1 MDIVWVVSLILAFM
15 STRLSLV
22 EATRQ
27 DSKCPA
33 GYHKNSK
40 DNSCK
45 PCETGT
51 YTEINNTLPFCHRCH
66 SCGNGVGDKKP
77 CTTKSDVVCNCTPG
91 HYSKEGACRKCSENN
106 FIGTNEDYYDM
117 CRQPCLSPHCTKDPG
132 SKTTPPIL
140 APSEVRA
147 NTTETKP
154 LTTASTASPTSPSG
168 RPTLSTTL
176 KTSSPTMEKVPN
188 QYTLFWLSALGAVT
202 SLLLFWFLL
211 LFCRSLLRKEAVL
224 PCWSKQKYLQRL
236 PQEPKLDEE
245 RSHHCS
251 SPTTQTFTV
260 FEETPMMSL
269 CQEPP
274 AHISGHVQHGLHAD
288 ARRYEHCD
296 RWPAIVLYAIIKEV
310 PVRRWKEFLRLLSV
324 SDQQMERVEME
335 AGLGSMEKQYQ
346 MLRLWSQRSSASL
359 NEVYSSLHLMELSG
373 CVQQLQEN
381 LERLQ
386 WRCEVKQALAV

>member
-1 MDIVWVVSLILAFM
+1 MDIVWAVSLILAFM

-22 EATRQ
+22 EATGQ
-27 DSKCPA
+27 DSQCQA
-33 GYHKNSK
+33 GYYKDSK

-45 PCETGT
+45 PCKEGT
-51 YTEINNTLPFCHRCH
+51 FTEINNTHSSCNRCD
-66 SCGNGVGDKKP
+66 SCNSRGDKKP
-77 CTTKSDVVCNCTPG
+77 CTANRNTVCNCPTG
-91 HYSKEGACRKCSENN
+91 HYSKHGGCRRCSESNV
-106 FIGTNEDYYDM
+106 FGINEDYYDM
-117 CRQPCLSPHCTKDPG
+117 CQSIQSPHSTKHPG
-132 SKTTPPIL
+132 SKQTLPIL
-140 APSEVRA
+140 APSEVQT
-147 NTTETKP
+147 TTETKP
-154 LTTASTASPTSPSG
+154 LTTASTASPTSLSR

-176 KTSSPTMEKVPN
+176 KTSSPTIEKVPN
-188 QYTLFWLSALGAVT
+188 QYNLFWLSALGAVT

-211 LFCRSLLRKEAVL
+211 LFCRSLHRKEAVL
-224 PCWSKQKYLQRL
+224 PCLNKQKYLQAL
-236 PQEPKLDEE
+236 PEEPKLDEE
-245 RSHHCS
+245 RSHHS
-251 SPTTQTFTV
+251 SNPTTQTFTV
-260 FEETPMMSL
+260 FEEIPMMPL

-274 AHISGHVQHGLHAD
+274 AHISGHMLHGLHPD
-288 ARRYEHCD
+288 TRRYGHCE

-386 WRCEVKQALAV
+386 WRCEVKQVLTV

>member
-15 STRLSLV
+15 STRVSLL
-22 EATRQ
+22 EATGQ
-27 DSKCPA
+27 DSNCTA
-33 GYHKNSK
+33 GHYKHDK
-40 DNSCK
+40 DRSCK
-45 PCETGT
+45 PCPEGT
-51 YTEINNTLPFCHRCH
+51 YTDRSNSLTFCIRCS
-66 SCGNGVGDKKP
+66 SCGRGGVKKP
-77 CTTKSDVVCNCTPG
+77 CTSRSDEVCNCPPG
-91 HYSKEGACRKCSENN
+91 HYSKDGDCKKCSENSSIN
-106 FIGTNEDYYDM
+106 DINEDYCDM
-117 CRQPCLSPHCTKDPG
+117 CQPCQSQPCVKHPGCKTSPIIR
-132 SKTTPPIL
+132 PPPL
-140 APSEVRA
+140 QAA
-147 NTTETKP
+147 
-154 LTTASTASPTSPSG
+154 LTTASTAGPASPSG
-168 RPTLSTTL
+168 RPTRSTTL

-188 QYTLFWLSALGAVT
+188 HSDTLFWLSFVGVVT

-211 LFCRSLLRKEAVL
+211 LFCRNLLRKEAVL
-224 PCWSKQKYLQRL
+224 PCWDKQKNLQRL
-236 PQEPKLDEE
+236 PQELKLDEQ

-251 SPTTQTFTV
+251 SPTTQTFAV

-274 AHISGHVQHGLHAD
+274 AHISGHVRHSLHTD

-310 PVRRWKEFLRLLSV
+310 PLRRWKEFLRLLSV
-324 SDQQMERVEME
+324 PDQQMERVEME

-386 WRCEVKQALAV
+386 WRCEAKQALTA